1 MKKFTKILLG
11 ASLLSVLF
19 AGCANGGLIANDT
32 LDSPDIKA
40 KVTENG
46 VILLKWDE
54 VKDAS
59 FYSVYSKA
67 PGQQDWAS
75 VSGKTTDNWYV
86 TKVNKT
92 DAEYEFKVVASSMEK
107 MNLLSS
113 ESEVTVETPE
123 AWVDT
128 AAFAASDIKLTL
140 VPNTLNKY
148 ELTFPVDA
156 GFNYTAMLVKDTV
169 AAETNAAD
177 LFVQTASYENNW
189 TETRYYSS
197 STGNDLSYDEYENL
211 GNRVRS
217 AMTTFTTEISAETDF
232 MTYVNNNATDVS
244 TAMDDL
250 ELGDN
255 RGIYSVISA
264 AFNDTDKVNY
274 YKGLVDDY
282 VDLYT
287 EYTSYA
293 SYTQN
298 HNDSGTNGLNRGW
311 INQANGYAFTEELD
325 DDDNVVAPVFS
336 DNVVV
341 GDDGAEYRV
350 VVKMAP
356 INSEVAKTKYI
367 LSSAT
372 IKFDSTGIV
381 SAPEDCAVTA
391 KNATTKVLTFTAN
404 KYKGTEMAASNY
416 RIYQLLTTTTKN
428 SDLVYTGTT
437 KVLTALGSPAK
448 DTDLVT
454 TRLNYVQYKLEASV
468 KEPPASGIESYT
480 YEFFV
485 AYTNQNGNVSWY
497 KF

>member
-1 MKKFTKILLG
+1 MKKFTKIMLG

-75 VSGKTTDNWYV
+75 VSGQTTNNWYV
-86 TKVNKT
+86 TTTNKT
-92 DAEYEFKVVASSMEK
+92 DVEYEFKVVASSDK
-107 MNLLSS
+107 SNLLSS
-113 ESEVTVETPE
+113 ESEITVETPE

-148 ELTFPVDA
+148 ELSFPVDA
-156 GFNYTAMLVKDTV
+156 GFNYTAKLVKDTV
-169 AAETNAAD
+169 AADVDAAD
-177 LFVQTASYENNW
+177 LFVDNLANSSGW
-189 TETRYYSS
+189 TEYYYKNSS
-197 STGNDLSYDEYENL
+197 GDEISESEYSALVAVADTALSTLEADLLANSDIEAYNTTNGYSDMNNALSSLSTQNPSTGAIYSFINSNVTD
-211 GNRVRS
+211 
-217 AMTTFTTEISAETDF
+217 TTEKNELLAEVDAYISA
-232 MTYVNNNATDVS
+232 YNAYDS
-244 TAMDDL
+244 
-250 ELGDN
+250 
-255 RGIYSVISA
+255 YSRYSRWHDP
-264 AFNDTDKVNY
+264 DTLD
-274 YKGLVDDY
+274 
-282 VDLYT
+282 
-287 EYTSYA
+287 
-293 SYTQN
+293 
-298 HNDSGTNGLNRGW
+298 RGW
-311 INQANGYAFTEELD
+311 INYASGYAFTEELD

-372 IKFDSTGIV
+372 IKFDATGV
-381 SAPEDCAVTA
+381 SNSPWSLTKTN
-391 KNATTKVLTFTAN
+391 KNATTKVLTFCAN
-404 KYKGTEMAASNY
+404 KYKGTEMPASNF
-416 RIYQLLTTTTKN
+416 RIYQVLTTVTRN
-428 SDLVYTGTT
+428 SDLVYTGET
-437 KVLTALGSPAK
+437 KTLTALGSPAK
-448 DTDLVT
+448 DSDVVT
-454 TRLNYVQYKLEASV
+454 TTLGYVQYKLEATV
-468 KEPPASGIESYT
+468 KENPASGIESY
-480 YEFFV
+480 YYDFYV
-485 AYTNQNGNVSWY
+485 AYTDQNGDVSWY
-497 KF
+497 EF

>member
-1 MKKFTKILLG
+1 MKKFTKIMLG

-19 AGCANGGLIANDT
+19 AGCSNSLVANDT

-75 VSGKTTDNWYV
+75 VSGQTTDNWYV
-86 TKVNKT
+86 TTTNKT
-92 DAEYEFKVVASSMEK
+92 DVEYEFKVVASSEK
-107 MNLLSS
+107 SNLLSS

-148 ELTFPVDA
+148 ELSFPVDA
-156 GFNYTAMLVKDTV
+156 GFNYTAKLVKDTV
-169 AAETNAAD
+169 AADVDAAD
-177 LFVQTASYENNW
+177 LFVDNLKNSHDWYED
-189 TETRYYSS
+189 RYISS
-197 STGNDLSYDEYENL
+197 KNGDDISESEY
-211 GNRVRS
+211 
-217 AMTTFTTEISAETDF
+217 
-232 MTYVNNNATDVS
+232 NALVS
-244 TAMDDL
+244 TAEGLLNTVRSDLINDAEFSSYCSTNNITENDVQNAFDDL
-250 ELGDN
+250 RNNGN
-255 RGIYSVISA
+255 STTVYGYITNGINDSTNAANYMLDLDAYISA
-264 AFNDTDKVNY
+264 RNTYISYRHYELYHPADTLD
-274 YKGLVDDY
+274 
-282 VDLYT
+282 
-287 EYTSYA
+287 
-293 SYTQN
+293 
-298 HNDSGTNGLNRGW
+298 RGW
-311 INQANGYAFTEELD
+311 INYASGFTFIEELD

-336 DNVVV
+336 NNVVAY
-341 GDDGAEYRV
+341 DDGAEYRV
-350 VVKMAP
+350 VIQMSP
-356 INSEVAKTKYI
+356 RNTEVAKTKYI

-391 KNATTKVLTFTAN
+391 KNATTKVLTFTAA
-404 KYKGTEMAASNY
+404 KYNGTEMAASNY

-468 KEPPASGIESYT
+468 KEAPASGIESYT

-485 AYTNQNGNVSWY
+485 AYTDQNGDVSWY
-497 KF
+497 EF